1 MLWCF
6 ARVLV
11 AAGWGCGPMARHD
24 FQKRKRKT
32 PPRKY
37 MGKGSNAP
45 GNLEK
50 RMSPQKKARKKQ
62 VGVIDSPAAADVPG
76 VFPDLPVPVGI
87 P

>member
-1 MLWCF
+1 MVLWCF

-24 FQKRKRKT
+24 FQKRKKM
-32 PPRKY
+32 PPRKS
-37 MGKGSNAP
+37 MGKGFNVP

-50 RMSPQKKARKKQ
+50 RMSPQKKVRKKQ
-62 VGVIDSPAAADVPG
+62 VGVIDSPAADVPG
-76 VFPDLPVPVGI
+76 VFPNLAVPVGI